1 MARAARIA
9 VWFAIACAGV
19 VCGSPAPALAQGSPA
34 PAQGA
39 PDVRAGVTSQAVV
52 DGGLPQPLTSQAG
65 DASRGQA
72 IVANRQLGLC
82 LLCHSAPIANAPFQG
97 NLSPSL
103 AGAGAR
109 WTSAQLRLR
118 LVDPRLLNPQTVM
131 PAYFSTTGLVRVA
144 PAQAGKTILSAQE
157 LEDVVAYLGTL
168 TMNPLTP

>member
-1 MARAARIA
+1 MARAASIA
-9 VWFAIACAGV
+9 VGFALACAGV
-19 VCGSPAPALAQGSPA
+19 VCGSPAPAPALVLGSPVPA
-34 PAQGA
+34 LAQGA

-168 TMNPLTP
+168 